1 MSTWEE
7 LQEEEE
13 NYKHDLEEWSGEYW
27 SEAGFT
33 EAGNILEDL
42 ISEVIAFI
50 ELLVGTPLKNN
61 HQHHTKFEVS
71 QDIDDQRL
79 QAVHGCPTQTT
90 NDCETKVGD
99 VPTRSCCCA
108 EQYHRIEVHSLRK

>member
-1 MSTWEE
+1 MATWQGKESRKRKKEKLQKGWKDLIESVSTWEE

-50 ELLVGTPLKNN
+50 ELLVGTPL
-61 HQHHTKFEVS
+61 
-71 QDIDDQRL
+71 
-79 QAVHGCPTQTT
+79 
-90 NDCETKVGD
+90 
-99 VPTRSCCCA
+99 
-108 EQYHRIEVHSLRK
+108 